1 MPLLKTTTHT
11 IDDIYAL
18 PDGQRAELID
28 GQIYNMAPPS
38 PLHQELVM
46 ELSASLRNY
55 IKKKGGNCK
64 VYPAPFAVNLD
75 ADDRDWVEPDISVI
89 CDPNKLT
96 DRGCS
101 GAPDLIFEIVSPS
114 SRKLDYGIKNGIYS
128 QSGVREYWIVD
139 PAKERVT
146 VYHYEDDAAPVI
158 YSFAQDIP
166 VGIYPGLTI
175 KINDLLENF

>member
-55 IKKKGGNCK
+55 IKKKGDNCK
-64 VYPAPFAVNLD
+64 VYPAPFAVFIK
-75 ADDRDWVEPDISVI
+75 DDDSNYVEPDISIV
-89 CDPNKLT
+89 CDSNKISH
-96 DRGCS
+96 RGCE
-101 GAPDLIFEIVSPS
+101 GAPDFIIEIVSPS
-114 SRKLDYGIKNGIYS
+114 SRKMDYSTKNTLYTDA
-128 QSGVREYWIVD
+128 GVREYWIVD
-139 PAKERVT
+139 PARERTT
-146 VYHYEDDAAPVI
+146 VYRYEEDVAPVI
-158 YSFAQDIP
+158 SPFHDTLKLK
-166 VGIYPGLTI
+166 IYEDFEI
-175 KINDLLENF
+175 CIDDLLK